1 MRFHIGFS
9 KRINWKWLLLIG
21 GALLAFF
28 GVGNHVALAATLTAD
43 ATGVYVRSPMYD
55 TESPAVDAGAL
66 LNQQSATT
74 YNISWSSQRYSA
86 FQTTTIGSSKYL
98 AYGQELLKARLR
110 WTYATSDMNKC
121 SSSQAINYEFQF
133 YLRDVSGTI
142 PQKVSNGVASKWNNN
157 IFSRV
162 WIRSSSTN
170 YDCSI
175 LSKESNIMRV
185 QCTMPNPS
193 AVVYVYLEDFNL
205 FYVGGDTLYNVGL
218 APIQYTC
225 SGLDSAGIINS
236 VNNSTTSINEN
247 NNNNTTTIINNNNSN
262 TQEIIDSNQA
272 NTQEIIDS
280 ITIPQPFTSE
290 DLPTFAIDNM
300 LITSQTQK
308 LFMLPIQLLNYVI
321 QGMDTPNVCQPL
333 TINLSSLNGLL
344 HANVGS
350 ISIPCMGT
358 RVKNYIGENWYNTFD
373 YLMGAIVFY
382 YIASNIVLRIQQ
394 IFSGVDTLP
403 SYYTSH
409 GKTKTLIVN
418 NDTGEVIG

>member
-9 KRINWKWLLLIG
+9 KRISWKWLLLIG
-21 GALLAFF
+21 GGLLAFF
-28 GVGNHVALAATLTAD
+28 GVGNHVVLAAEGGTYNYSPTSVSVYNNNGSTTHNLTWSSTNSNALGGNGAYARFSS
-43 ATGVYVRSPMYD
+43 ATCGGGLACPPIYSGEITYSYSAHKFCTSSDKVSLTTRFYVRNNNNDNPPNLGFNITGTQATINSKTYDSSNMVYVVSFTIADNSSFQLNYNFND
-55 TESPAVDAGAL
+55 T
-66 LNQQSATT
+66 N
-74 YNISWSSQRYSA
+74 N
-86 FQTTTIGSSKYL
+86 
-98 AYGQELLKARLR
+98 AY
-110 WTYATSDMNKC
+110 Y
-121 SSSQAINYEFQF
+121 F
-133 YLRDVSGTI
+133 Y
-142 PQKVSNGVASKWNNN
+142 
-157 IFSRV
+157 
-162 WIRSSSTN
+162 SSSTRISWTYN
-170 YDCSI
+170 CDY
-175 LSKESNIMRV
+175 
-185 QCTMPNPS
+185 T
-193 AVVYVYLEDFNL
+193 LE
-205 FYVGGDTLYNVGL
+205 
-218 APIQYTC
+218 Q
-225 SGLDSAGIINS
+225 
-236 VNNSTTSINEN
+236 STSD
-247 NNNNTTTIINNNNSN
+247 IINNNNSN
-262 TQEIIDSNQA
+262 TTQIINNNNT
-272 NTQEIIDS
+272 NTQEIIDAV
-280 ITIPQPFTSE
+280 TIPQPFTSE
-290 DLPTFAIDNM
+290 DLPSFAIDNM

-321 QGMDTPNVCQPL
+321 QGLDTPNVCQPL